1 MLFFSFRI
9 LPAVLI
15 SEFIILFNFSGQLY
29 SIKEKIL
36 KQNLA
41 ICPLSAHSF
50 SLMFPK
56 KLPCFKGFRLFTK
69 NEIKD
74 LILVIDHQK

>member
-1 MLFFSFRI
+1 MKLLNELCLECSIYMMFFSSSLTVSINALFQFRI

-36 KQNLA
+36 KQNLSN
-41 ICPLSAHSF
+41 IF
-50 SLMFPK
+50 
-56 KLPCFKGFRLFTK
+56 
-69 NEIKD
+69 
-74 LILVIDHQK
+74 LVCT